1 MNQAGRKTDGLL
13 KCWTTIVRFM
23 KIPHT
28 SLSLAGMIL
37 CCEIASGQG
46 FVNLGFENTT
56 LTRVLVNEYSG
67 YYSTNATIPGWDWS
81 PHANAGYSDPNT
93 TVAFNDLA
101 LAASAVTL
109 EGTNGPYRAISG
121 KYSIL
126 LQGGS
131 SFVSSASYASI
142 GQTGQIPSSA
152 LSLIYWGGALQASFN
167 GQPLAFYAMSNDPN
181 FTVWGADISAY
192 AGQTGQ
198 LLFTAPWQTTAL
210 LDNIQF
216 SSSPVPEPSVF
227 SLFIC
232 GTFLIF
238 YRVTRPKTRIGNK
251 FV

>member
-181 FTVWGADISAY
+181 SRYGAQIFRLMLDKQGSY
-192 AGQTGQ
+192 CLR
-198 LLFTAPWQTTAL
+198 LLGRPRHYST
-210 LDNIQF
+210 IF
-216 SSSPVPEPSVF
+216 SFHLHLFQSRVF
-227 SLFIC
+227 LVYLFVEL
-232 GTFLIF
+232 F
-238 YRVTRPKTRIGNK
+238 
-251 FV
+251 